1 MMERFTRG
9 MAVQLQAAAR
19 QEETELR
26 EQRWE
31 GERRSRADRAHA
43 AVRELL
49 RILRPLPPRVR
60 PDDRLDPVLF
70 QARRQR
76 PHHHRLPAQ
85 AGLLTSLPTP
95 A

>member
-26 EQRWE
+26 EQRWQ

-43 AVRELL
+43 AVRE
-49 RILRPLPPRVR
+49 PEPR
-60 PDDRLDPVLF
+60 
-70 QARRQR
+70 AR
-76 PHHHRLPAQ
+76 AQ
-85 AGLLTSLPTP
+85 A
-95 A
+95 

>member
-19 QEETELR
+19 KEETELR

-43 AVRELL
+43 AVREPQPEPEPEPEPELE
-49 RILRPLPPRVR
+49 P
-60 PDDRLDPVLF
+60 
-70 QARRQR
+70 
-76 PHHHRLPAQ
+76 
-85 AGLLTSLPTP
+85 
-95 A
+95 